1 MQIKHGIAVSPG
13 VAIGHAFVLG
23 VEDFRVPQH
32 YVSVAAADSE
42 VIRLRC
48 ALENV
53 AREMVANEAL
63 AAKHLGKQYAAIFGA
78 HLQFLRDPKLLT
90 EIEQRIRDLHQSPE
104 FAATQVLRRYAK
116 ELQNLGNTYLAE
128 RAADIFDLER
138 SLLRS
143 LLGEQR
149 EELSHLTVPVV
160 VLAHNLTPSET
171 ANLNRHYVQ
180 AFVTEVGGSTSHTA
194 ILAGALEIPAIVGV
208 GDFLTDVSGGEMVI
222 VDGDEGKIILAPDDE
237 TLRQYEATQVR
248 IRSKAERL
256 QSRGERPAETRD
268 GTRIYIYG
276 NIEFPEEAEHCRTR
290 GADGIG
296 LYRTEFLY
304 LGATRERTEEDHYQA
319 YLNVVRNFPD
329 QPVVIRTLDLGAD
342 KIPGAM
348 RHVFRDVSNPELGL
362 RSIRVSLEYLE
373 LFKTQLRAILRAAN
387 EGDVR
392 VMFPLISSLAEYRQA
407 KMVFRDVREDLEEQG
422 VPFRRDIPVG
432 MMVEVPAAAI
442 MADEFAREVDFFSIG
457 TNDLIQY
464 TLAADRSDPSV
475 AKYYNSA
482 DPAIM
487 VLLRRVIAAARAA
500 EIPVTVCGQM
510 SSDPK
515 FVALLVGMGLRHL
528 SVTPQSIPTIKEM
541 IRNMSLSEAEE
552 IAQRV
557 SELEL
562 ARDIESLLRGE
573 QKRFLP
579 DNAEKSAQNR
589 QKSQ

>member
-13 VAIGHAFVLG
+13 VAIGPAFVLG
-23 VEDFRVPQH
+23 VEDFRIPQH
-32 YVSVAAADSE
+32 YVSVDAVDSE

-53 AREMVANEAL
+53 AREIAANEKL
-63 AAKHLGKQYAAIFGA
+63 AAQHLGQQYAAIFGA
-78 HLQFLRDPKLLT
+78 HLQLVRDPKLT
-90 EIEQRIRDLHQSPE
+90 AEIEQRIRDLHQSPE
-104 FAATQVLRRYAK
+104 FAASQVLRRYAK
-116 ELQNLGNTYLAE
+116 ELQNLGNQYLAE

-149 EELSHLTVPVV
+149 EELTHVTAPVV

-171 ANLNRHYVQ
+171 AKLNRNYVQ

-194 ILAGALEIPAIVGV
+194 ILAGALEIPAVVGV
-208 GDFLTDVSGGEMVI
+208 GSFLTDISGGDTVI
-222 VDGDEGKIILAPDDE
+222 VDGDEGRIIISPD
-237 TLRQYEATQVR
+237 EATLTRYKAELAR
-248 IRSKAERL
+248 IRTQEEDIR
-256 QSRGERPAETRD
+256 SRVDVPACTTD
-268 GTRIYIYG
+268 GTLIHVYG
-276 NIEFPEEAEHCRTR
+276 NIEFPEEAEHCKAR

-304 LGATRERTEEDHYQA
+304 LGANRERSEEDHYEA
-319 YLNVVRNFPD
+319 YLKVVQSFPG

-348 RHVFRDVSNPELGL
+348 KHVFRDAINPELGL

-373 LFKTQLRAILRAAN
+373 LFKTQLRAILRVAN

-392 VMFPLISSLAEYRQA
+392 VMFPLVSSLAEFRQA

-422 VPFRRDIPVG
+422 VPFRNDIPVG
-432 MMVEVPAAAI
+432 MMVEVPSAAL
-442 MADEFAREVDFFSIG
+442 MADEFAREVDFFSVG

-464 TLAADRSDPSV
+464 TLAADRSDPLVS
-475 AKYYNSA
+475 KYYNPA
-482 DPAIM
+482 DPAILM
-487 VLLRRVIAAARAA
+487 LLRRVFQAA
-500 EIPVTVCGQM
+500 ENAGIPVSVCGQM

-515 FVALLVGMGLRHL
+515 YVPLLIGMGLRHL
-528 SVTPQSIPTIKEM
+528 SVTPQAIPIVKDL
-541 IRNMSLSEAEE
+541 IRNLSLEEAQQ
-552 IAQRV
+552 IADRASQ
-557 SELEL
+557 LEL

-573 QKRFLP
+573 QKRFLS
-579 DNAEKSAQNR
+579 DDHVVI
-589 QKSQ
+589 